1 MCCRFIWV
9 YMLGKSFADTG
20 IEFNSWG
27 GHLLMLSYSHMLLC
41 IIRYVL
47 ILVTFEWSV
56 TRLSLGLSW
65 SEMLRHFRPYLL
77 SR

>member
-20 IEFNSWG
+20 NEFNCWG

-56 TRLSLGLSW
+56 PGFLWDCHGAKC
-65 SEMLRHFRPYLL
+65 
-77 SR
+77 